1 MKQIILTIIAIFLSI
16 ASFAQNGKITGKI
29 KDIESGNSLMGATV
43 RVKGKNIGTTSGP
56 DGSFILTNIPSGKQ
70 TIITSYVGFG
80 SMSKDVNI
88 VEGETTNVDFSLEVS
103 TILGDE
109 IVVSATRR
117 PEKLTQAPA
126 SISIITAKDLDQL
139 ASFNV
144 GELASKIQ
152 GVEFVRTGVNGVGIN
167 ARGFNNA
174 FNAKILAMTDGRNSM
189 MAGGSGLAAGI
200 MNTIIK

>member
-1 MKQIILTIIAIFLSI
+1 MKQILLTIIGIFLSI
-16 ASFAQNGKITGKI
+16 AVFAQNGKITGKI
-29 KDIESGNSLMGATV
+29 KDSESGSTLMGATV
-43 RVKGKNIGTTSGP
+43 RVKGKNIGTTAGL
-56 DGSFILTNIPSGKQ
+56 DGSFRLSNIPSGKQ
-70 TIITSYVGFG
+70 TIIASYVGFG

-88 VEGETTNVDFSLEVS
+88 VEGETTTIDFSLEVS

-167 ARGFNNA
+167 VYYWTYRQKNGFKN
-174 FNAKILAMTDGRNSM
+174 G
-189 MAGGSGLAAGI
+189 
-200 MNTIIK
+200 